1 MVYSLRSAR
10 RGSRQ
15 AASQGL
21 VLDPTDGLHLVGVS
35 LGAELVVVSVLALV
49 SVSLQD
55 VLVTT
60 VTGELVG
67 HPAAGEKRG
76 RNEGEMRQNKKNTVN
91 KEVLRHGWNVET
103 SQLWIKLT
111 LNAPHCHLSFEKWD
125 VKVAKDMIQ
134 SEAGR
139 RNSRSGVDF
148 DGGNL
153 LAAPAHGL

>member
-67 HPAAGEKRG
+67 HPAAGEERG
-76 RNEGEMRQNKKNTVN
+76 RNEVN
-91 KEVLRHGWNVET
+91 KGVLGHGWNVET
-103 SQLWIKLT
+103 SQLWMKLT
-111 LNAPHCHLSFEKWD
+111 LNAPHCHLSFSKWD
-125 VKVAKDMIQ
+125 VKVTKDIIQ

>member
-67 HPAAGEKRG
+67 HPATGGERG
-76 RNEGEMRQNKKNTVN
+76 RNEVN
-91 KEVLRHGWNVET
+91 KGVLGHGWNVET
-103 SQLWIKLT
+103 SQLWMKLT
-111 LNAPHCHLSFEKWD
+111 LNAPHCHLSF
-125 VKVAKDMIQ
+125 
-134 SEAGR
+134 
-139 RNSRSGVDF
+139 
-148 DGGNL
+148 
-153 LAAPAHGL
+153 